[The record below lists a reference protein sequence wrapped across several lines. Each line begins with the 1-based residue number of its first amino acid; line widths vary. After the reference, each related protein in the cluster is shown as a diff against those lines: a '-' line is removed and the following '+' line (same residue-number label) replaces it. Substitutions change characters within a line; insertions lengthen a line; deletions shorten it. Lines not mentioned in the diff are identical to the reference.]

1 MKQVLIIYI
10 ATLIIKLFAYNFS
23 NVTAIFADAL
33 HSIVDIAILIL
44 LATASRASEQRADV
58 SHPMGHGLVK
68 NVTSLAIS
76 VAFITV
82 LALELFREGINKILN
97 PAESYNNL
105 EVALIAEFTVLG
117 LLLLATVLYMRK
129 SGVINRTVMLES
141 LNDSLSTVAAIVG
154 IFAISIGYRFF
165 DGIATILI
173 ATLIVFNSLRLFI
186 DNAKFLIGLSPPEE
200 FYTEVEKFCREMGLK
215 GVHEMVALYID
226 EGTIHLDMHVT
237 VDKRMSV
244 DEADELI
251 ESFTE
256 NLKKRFPNIKHVS
269 IHLCTHTGERRK
281 FY

>member
-1 MKQVLIIYI
+1 MKQILIIYI
-10 ATLIIKLFAYNFS
+10 LTLIIKLFAYYFS

-33 HSIVDIAILIL
+33 HSIVDIAILFL
-44 LATASRASEQRADV
+44 LATASRASKRKADV

-68 NVTSLAIS
+68 NVTSLAVS

-82 LALELFREGINKILN
+82 LAFELFREGINRILN
-97 PAESYNNL
+97 PAENYSNL
-105 EVALIAEFTVLG
+105 EIALIAEFTVLG
-117 LLLLATVLYMRK
+117 LLMLGTVLYMRK

-141 LNDSLSTVAAIVG
+141 LNDSLSTVAAILG
-154 IFAISIGYRFF
+154 IFAISIGYPIF

-200 FYTEVEKFCREMGLK
+200 FYSEVEKFCKEMGLK
-215 GVHEMVALYID
+215 GVHDMVALYVD

-251 ESFTE
+251 ESLTE
-256 NLKKRFPNIKHVS
+256 NLKKRFPEIKHVS